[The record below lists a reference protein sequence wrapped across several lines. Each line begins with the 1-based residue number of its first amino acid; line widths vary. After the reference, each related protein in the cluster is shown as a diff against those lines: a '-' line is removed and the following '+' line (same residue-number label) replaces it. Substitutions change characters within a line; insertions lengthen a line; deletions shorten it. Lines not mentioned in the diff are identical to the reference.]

1 MRPALI
7 VGNEIKNSDFLLH
20 EHSIECKDESI
31 YDDKCTPIETTDNLS
46 SSVKLETKSE
56 INCDELDDH
65 LATNNGIVV
74 VAAGAITD
82 NDVNESNV
90 LAETVG
96 RNSVIEK
103 MLNEKFVLGD
113 GLNEMKNENVEC
125 AEPNTTNALGSIIS
139 NDDDDHNHR
148 SINLL
153 NDQAKVIA
161 NSTTIAAYDRTG
173 CVPINDDNG
182 TTNLLQ
188 SITST
193 AAAAESALSLLIKNQ
208 NTADDNDRIN
218 ISQQQHEHFSD
229 ECTFESIQ
237 LNDHNNDIVC
247 ANGLYPTTSGVEA
260 TATTEKTE
268 EQHSGYTCESNYS
281 MNNTNTHTSEVTVHS
296 VENERSIGVDD
307 AVETAAA
314 KFTSLTM
321 ITQDSNHRLLEH
333 PVSVVA
339 TDMIRIVSDSD
350 NSVTVK
356 HTNSHYDADNFPNF
370 TKSFD
375 SGGNG
380 DDDSTLSS
388 SSSSSSSKLTKNNVI
403 RQTSVN
409 KALSNDKTIVNNN
422 EQQCDGRMKMTMSES
437 VLVDDD
443 VTVVASADTL
453 SAVVCLEDGL
463 ADDDSWVEEI
473 SHDEEEFATTTA
485 TESDVEEAE
494 DFALCTVV
502 DREEELRGFNR
513 SAIDFTLHTI
523 VEESCE
529 ESEVELNSKTKN
541 RVSASE
547 LEKYFFYGLG
557 EGKPINSG
565 ETKDESLSDSS
576 SICSDG
582 IDSNGGGSDDMTG
595 MDTMNSSDLASSR
608 LEKYF
613 LTTFMGFAA
622 EQRDTDGSGSVGSD
636 SEGCPSPGQRRKR
649 LVRARGTPRSHNS
662 SLDNLLATNSDCH
675 ETNTS
680 GDNHNDFMDYSESD
694 TCDET
699 VIHVEKSDNS
709 NDTLKRKKQNK
720 KRPDLSDENK
730 LSSAPDLSVSSK
742 DSENDHNKTLQ
753 NEFTPASY
761 SLAQSRNQHSRDS
774 GFIGSNDDLLKPDDI
789 PNKSTDPKFELEEIL
804 EEQKESVES
813 ESSPPVQA
821 NPEQQKIVSSATS
834 SAPATTAS
842 TTTTTT
848 TALYRKDSFNNWS
861 SDEETNLMMSKMRQ
875 FFKTLIAASANAQHM
890 ANNSKSTSSATVR
903 SGYSTPK
910 DGTPVPRPRNKHK
923 PPQLVYFENE
933 LTRLMKTVPGINDS
947 QVREIVE
954 YLSSEDTWSDSYDS
968 SDYTSS
974 DLEGNSVGNKKS
986 ELQEQISASC
996 QQIIEKFDN
1005 IGDEEGDRGDGGL
1018 LEDGQVL
1025 NWETAHVYQKLVA
1038 SFSKMTTTNEKQT
1051 ESSSSTSPPI
1061 FTKVMSHIG
1070 TRLVALMHEV
1080 SSGESHASTSPKSNV
1095 RYHRKLQQKIS
1106 ATTTED
1112 DDSTSESNMERHD
1125 DLGFTNLPRSKSHDL
1140 LLSGTRPQHHQ
1151 SSSGVDT
1158 TAEEKEASDYER
1170 FSWRGSFESAL
1181 LANGDSRTKLTLLDK
1196 DNSSSASALA
1206 AKRRS
1211 AGDLLFNQ
1219 NSLSREQL
1227 DRVRSCGSI
1236 GYENDIETSK
1246 LWTSSSNQK
1255 SSRRRSSVPDATCD
1269 SDANTSDEDD
1279 RFALRSTL
1287 PRSLQN
1293 ATSAST
1299 NSLPRLSTTNS
1310 QLSASMQKSQ
1320 SVNHFLPNSVKSARY
1335 RPPGFNRP
1343 SAIPK
1348 KAVSSPGLQQSLYLK
1363 RDTRRRA
1370 NSFYGG
1376 EFFLLFF
1383 FLCFCF
1389 QTIKLFWS
1397 PYDIIFYTLFVVQ
1410 KVKTNDL

>member
-1 MRPALI
+1 MRSALNDN
-7 VGNEIKNSDFLLH
+7 VGNETTNSDISMH
-20 EHSIECKDESI
+20 EHSIDFKVKSI
-31 YDDKCTPIETTDNLS
+31 YDDNYKPIETDNLS
-46 SSVKLETKSE
+46 SIKLETKSD

-65 LATNNGIVV
+65 MANNGIVV
-74 VAAGAITD
+74 AAISD
-82 NDVNESNV
+82 NDVNEQYV
-90 LAETVG
+90 AETVD
-96 RNSVIEK
+96 RNSVFEKNDDEFADELDKVKIE
-103 MLNEKFVLGD
+103 NWQSSVT
-113 GLNEMKNENVEC
+113 NENDKIV
-125 AEPNTTNALGSIIS
+125 NV
-139 NDDDDHNHR
+139 DDH
-148 SINLL
+148 SIDLL
-153 NDQAKVIA
+153 NDQAKVA
-161 NSTTIAAYDRTG
+161 TTTTVVAYDKTSY
-173 CVPINDDNG
+173 VPNDEDG
-182 TTNLLQ
+182 TNLLQ
-188 SITST
+188 SIT
-193 AAAAESALSLLIKNQ
+193 ESASSLLIKNQ

-247 ANGLYPTTSGVEA
+247 ANGNPTTSGVEA
-260 TATTEKTE
+260 KTE
-268 EQHSGYTCESNYS
+268 EHSGYTCESNYS

-296 VENERSIGVDD
+296 VENERSNCVDD
-307 AVETAAA
+307 AAVAA
-314 KFTSLTM
+314 KFTSLIM
-321 ITQDSNHRLLEH
+321 ITQDLNRTLEPSH
-333 PVSVVA
+333 QVSVIA
-339 TDMIRIVSDSD
+339 TDMIQIVSDD

-356 HTNSHYDADNFPNF
+356 HTNSHYDADNFSNCY
-370 TKSFD
+370 TRSFD
-375 SGGNG
+375 
-380 DDDSTLSS
+380 DDDSTASNTTT
-388 SSSSSSSKLTKNNVI
+388 SK
-403 RQTSVN
+403 RQNSVN
-409 KALSNDKTIVNNN
+409 NTLNNDKTISSIVNN
-422 EQQCDGRMKMTMSES
+422 EQCDGRMKIMSES
-437 VLVDDD
+437 VLVNDD
-443 VTVVASADTL
+443 VTVVTSADTL

-485 TESDVEEAE
+485 TESDVEESSE

-529 ESEVELNSKTKN
+529 ESEVEQNNKTKN
-541 RVSASE
+541 RMSASE

-557 EGKPINSG
+557 EGKPINSS
-565 ETKDESLSDSS
+565 ELKDESLSESS

-582 IDSNGGGSDDMTG
+582 MDSVGGSDDMTG
-595 MDTMNSSDLASSR
+595 LDAMNSSDLASSR

-680 GDNHNDFMDYSESD
+680 IENHNDFMDYSESD

-699 VIHVEKSDNS
+699 VIHIDKSDNS

-720 KRPDLSDENK
+720 KRPELSEENK
-730 LSSAPDLSVSSK
+730 LSSAPDLSVTSK
-742 DSENDHNKTLQ
+742 DSENEHSKTLQ
-753 NEFTPASY
+753 NDFTPASY

-774 GFIGSNDDLLKPDDI
+774 GFIGSNDDLLKSDDI
-789 PNKSTDPKFELEEIL
+789 PTKSNDQKFELEEIL

-813 ESSPPVQA
+813 EAIQSLQHQ
-821 NPEQQKIVSSATS
+821 EQQKIITS
-834 SAPATTAS
+834 PTT
-842 TTTTTT
+842 
-848 TALYRKDSFNNWS
+848 LHRKDSFNNWS

-875 FFKTLIAASANAQHM
+875 FFKTLIAASANAQNM
-890 ANNSKSTSSATVR
+890 ANNSKSSASLK
-903 SGYSTPK
+903 SGCSTPK
-910 DGTPVPRPRNKHK
+910 DGTPVPKPRNKHK

-933 LTRLMKTVPGINDS
+933 LTRLMKTVPGINDN

-1018 LEDGQVL
+1018 YEDGQVL

-1038 SFSKMTTTNEKQT
+1038 SFSKMTSTNEKQSET
-1051 ESSSSTSPPI
+1051 NNTSPPI

-1080 SSGESHASTSPKSNV
+1080 SSGESHASTSPKANV

-1140 LLSGTRPQHHQ
+1140 LLSGTRPTHHQ
-1151 SSSGVDT
+1151 SSSGVSDL

-1236 GYENDIETSK
+1236 GYDNDIETSK
-1246 LWTSSSNQK
+1246 LWSSSSNQK

-1269 SDANTSDEDD
+1269 SDENTSDEDD

-1299 NSLPRLSTTNS
+1299 NSLPRLSTTNL
-1310 QLSASMQKSQ
+1310 QLSTSMQKSQ

-1343 SAIPK
+1343 SAVPK

-1370 NSFYGG
+1370 HSFYGG
-1376 EFFLLFF
+1376 EFFLFF
-1383 FLCFCF
+1383 FYFNFNFPNMLA
-1389 QTIKLFWS
+1389 K
-1397 PYDIIFYTLFVVQ
+1397 
-1410 KVKTNDL
+1410 KTSTSMLLIVSHPRHNV

>member
-1 MRPALI
+1 M
-7 VGNEIKNSDFLLH
+7 H
-20 EHSIECKDESI
+20 EQHSIEFKDESI
-31 YDDKCTPIETTDNLS
+31 NDDNCKPIETDDNLS
-46 SSVKLETKSE
+46 SIKLETKSE
-56 INCDELDDH
+56 MNCELDDH
-65 LATNNGIVV
+65 MAANNGIVV
-74 VAAGAITD
+74 AAITD
-82 NDVNESNV
+82 NDVNGQYI
-90 LAETVG
+90 AETVG
-96 RNSVIEK
+96 RNSVIDKYNEECSNE
-103 MLNEKFVLGD
+103 LNKV
-113 GLNEMKNENVEC
+113 KNENSDCVQ
-125 AEPNTTNALGSIIS
+125 TNIVDETIFNSI
-139 NDDDDHNHR
+139 NDDNDDH
-148 SINLL
+148 SINLML
-153 NDQAKVIA
+153 NDQAKV
-161 NSTTIAAYDRTG
+161 STTVAYEQTSY
-173 CVPINDDNG
+173 VPSDEDG
-182 TTNLLQ
+182 TNLLQ
-188 SITST
+188 SIT
-193 AAAAESALSLLIKNQ
+193 ESALNLLIKNQ

-247 ANGLYPTTSGVEA
+247 ANGNPTTSGVEA
-260 TATTEKTE
+260 TKTE
-268 EQHSGYTCESNYS
+268 EHSGYTCESNYS
-281 MNNTNTHTSEVTVHS
+281 MNNTNTHTPEVTVHS
-296 VENERSIGVDD
+296 VENERSNCVDD
-307 AVETAAA
+307 GAA
-314 KFTSLTM
+314 KFTSLIM
-321 ITQDSNHRLLEH
+321 ITQDLNRSVEH
-333 PVSVVA
+333 QVNVIGS
-339 TDMIRIVSDSD
+339 DMIRISDD

-356 HTNSHYDADNFPNF
+356 HTNSHCDADNFSNY
-370 TKSFD
+370 TRSFQTT
-375 SGGNG
+375 
-380 DDDSTLSS
+380 DDSTSS
-388 SSSSSSSKLTKNNVI
+388 SASKLSIQQNSLSLSTKN
-403 RQTSVN
+403 SVN
-409 KALSNDKTIVNNN
+409 NTSNNDKTIVNNN
-422 EQQCDGRMKMTMSES
+422 EKCDGRMKIMMSES

-443 VTVVASADTL
+443 VTVVTVTSADTL

-485 TESDVEEAE
+485 TESDVEESSE

-529 ESEVELNSKTKN
+529 ESEVEQNSKTKN
-541 RVSASE
+541 RISASE

-557 EGKPINSG
+557 EGKPINSS
-565 ETKDESLSDSS
+565 ELKDESLSDSS
-576 SICSDG
+576 SLCSDG
-582 IDSNGGGSDDMTG
+582 IDSNGGSDDMAG
-595 MDTMNSSDLASSR
+595 LDAMNSSDLASSR

-675 ETNTS
+675 EANTS
-680 GDNHNDFMDYSESD
+680 VDNHNDFIEYSESD

-730 LSSAPDLSVSSK
+730 LSSAPDLSVTSK
-742 DSENDHNKTLQ
+742 DSENEHNKTLQ
-753 NEFTPASY
+753 SEFTPASY

-774 GFIGSNDDLLKPDDI
+774 GFIGSNDDLLKSDDI
-789 PNKSTDPKFELEEIL
+789 PNKSTEQKFELEEIL

-813 ESSPPVQA
+813 ESMQA
-821 NPEQQKIVSSATS
+821 LQNPEQQKI
-834 SAPATTAS
+834 S
-842 TTTTTT
+842 TTPT

-875 FFKTLIAASANAQHM
+875 FFKTLIAASANAQNM
-890 ANNSKSTSSATVR
+890 ANNSKSSTPLK
-903 SGYSTPK
+903 SGCSTPK
-910 DGTPVPRPRNKHK
+910 DTSTPVPKPRNKHK

-933 LTRLMKTVPGINDS
+933 LTRLMKTVPGINDN

-974 DLEGNSVGNKKS
+974 DLEGNSVGKKKS

-996 QQIIEKFDN
+996 QQIIEKFDI
-1005 IGDEEGDRGDGGL
+1005 IGDDEEGDRGDGGL
-1018 LEDGQVL
+1018 YEDGQVL

-1038 SFSKMTTTNEKQT
+1038 SFTKMTCPNEQQLETK
-1051 ESSSSTSPPI
+1051 STSPPI

-1080 SSGESHASTSPKSNV
+1080 SSGESLASTSPKANV

-1140 LLSGTRPQHHQ
+1140 LLSGTRPTHHQ
-1151 SSSGVDT
+1151 STDT
-1158 TAEEKEASDYER
+1158 TAEEKEASDYENER

-1236 GYENDIETSK
+1236 GYDNDIETAK
-1246 LWTSSSNQK
+1246 LWSSSSNQK
-1255 SSRRRSSVPDATCD
+1255 SNRRRSSVPDATCD
-1269 SDANTSDEDD
+1269 SDENTSDEDD
-1279 RFALRSTL
+1279 RFARSTL

-1310 QLSASMQKSQ
+1310 QLSMAMQKSQ

-1343 SAIPK
+1343 NAVPK

-1370 NSFYGG
+1370 HSFYGG
-1376 EFFLLFF
+1376 EFYFCFRFFCFRFFLWFNFVQLFLFLLFKYSDESEKAATKKQPNIM
-1383 FLCFCF
+1383 LDA
-1389 QTIKLFWS
+1389 THNSKD
-1397 PYDIIFYTLFVVQ
+1397 Y
-1410 KVKTNDL
+1410 

>member
-1 MRPALI
+1 MHERPT
-7 VGNEIKNSDFLLH
+7 EF
-20 EHSIECKDESI
+20 KDESI
-31 YDDKCTPIETTDNLS
+31 HGDNCKPIETDNLS
-46 SSVKLETKSE
+46 SIKLETKSE

-65 LATNNGIVV
+65 MAANNGIVV
-74 VAAGAITD
+74 AAIID
-82 NDVNESNV
+82 NDVNEPYI
-90 LAETVG
+90 AETVG

-103 MLNEKFVLGD
+103 YNEEEIGD
-113 GLNEMKNENVEC
+113 VVNKVENEYSDYLQTIATDETIFNSI
-125 AEPNTTNALGSIIS
+125 NAA
-139 NDDDDHNHR
+139 DH

-153 NDQAKVIA
+153 NDQAKV
-161 NSTTIAAYDRTG
+161 STTVAYEQTSY
-173 CVPINDDNG
+173 VPNDEDG
-182 TTNLLQ
+182 TNLLQ
-188 SITST
+188 SIT
-193 AAAAESALSLLIKNQ
+193 ESALSLLIKNQ

-229 ECTFESIQ
+229 ECTFEPIQ

-247 ANGLYPTTSGVEA
+247 ANGNPTTSGVEA
-260 TATTEKTE
+260 KTE
-268 EQHSGYTCESNYS
+268 EHSGYTCESNYS

-296 VENERSIGVDD
+296 VENERSNCVDD
-307 AVETAAA
+307 AVAA
-314 KFTSLTM
+314 KFTSLIM
-321 ITQDSNHRLLEH
+321 ITQDLNRSLEH
-333 PVSVVA
+333 QVSVVA
-339 TDMIRIVSDSD
+339 TDMIQIVSDD

-356 HTNSHYDADNFPNF
+356 HTNSHYDADNFSNY
-370 TKSFD
+370 TRSFE
-375 SGGNG
+375 
-380 DDDSTLSS
+380 DDDNTSS
-388 SSSSSSSKLTKNNVI
+388 SASKLPI
-403 RQTSVN
+403 RQNSVN
-409 KALSNDKTIVNNN
+409 NTSSNNDKTIVNN
-422 EQQCDGRMKMTMSES
+422 EKCDGRMKIMSES

-443 VTVVASADTL
+443 VTVVTSADTL

-485 TESDVEEAE
+485 TESDVEESSE

-529 ESEVELNSKTKN
+529 ESEVEQNNKTKN
-541 RVSASE
+541 RMSASE

-557 EGKPINSG
+557 EGKPINSS
-565 ETKDESLSDSS
+565 ELKDESLSDSS

-582 IDSNGGGSDDMTG
+582 MDSNGGSDDMAG
-595 MDTMNSSDLASSR
+595 LDAMNSSDLASSR

-680 GDNHNDFMDYSESD
+680 VDNHNDFMDYSESD

-699 VIHVEKSDNS
+699 VIHLEKGDNS

-730 LSSAPDLSVSSK
+730 LSSAPDLSVTSK
-742 DSENDHNKTLQ
+742 DSENEHTKTLQ

-774 GFIGSNDDLLKPDDI
+774 GFIGSNDDLLKSEDI
-789 PNKSTDPKFELEEIL
+789 PNKSTDQKFELEEIL
-804 EEQKESVES
+804 EEQKEAVES
-813 ESSPPVQA
+813 ESVQA
-821 NPEQQKIVSSATS
+821 MQNPEQQKIV
-834 SAPATTAS
+834 TTP
-842 TTTTTT
+842 

-875 FFKTLIAASANAQHM
+875 FFKTLIAASANAQNM
-890 ANNSKSTSSATVR
+890 ANSTKASTSAK
-903 SGYSTPK
+903 SGCSTPK
-910 DGTPVPRPRNKHK
+910 DGTPVPKPRNKHK

-933 LTRLMKTVPGINDS
+933 LTRLMKTVPGINDN

-996 QQIIEKFDN
+996 QQIIEKFDT

-1018 LEDGQVL
+1018 YEDGQVL

-1038 SFSKMTTTNEKQT
+1038 SFSKMTSPNEKQSET
-1051 ESSSSTSPPI
+1051 TNTSPPI

-1080 SSGESHASTSPKSNV
+1080 SSGESHASTSPKANV

-1140 LLSGTRPQHHQ
+1140 LLSGTRPTHHQ
-1151 SSSGVDT
+1151 SSGGVDT

-1236 GYENDIETSK
+1236 GYDNDIETSK
-1246 LWTSSSNQK
+1246 LWSSSSNQK
-1255 SSRRRSSVPDATCD
+1255 SNRRRSSVPDATCD
-1269 SDANTSDEDD
+1269 SDENTSDEDD

-1310 QLSASMQKSQ
+1310 QLSTSMQKSQ

-1343 SAIPK
+1343 SAVPK

-1370 NSFYGG
+1370 HSFYGG
-1376 EFFLLFF
+1376 EFDFVLLLSLHFF
-1383 FLCFCF
+1383 RCY
-1389 QTIKLFWS
+1389 S
-1397 PYDIIFYTLFVVQ
+1397 NTLA
-1410 KVKTNDL
+1410 KVKNQRPLRLHRGFDNLCYFQY